1 MAYGQAVMTDN
12 RRPPVTLSGI
22 GSVTGYGW
30 GHKLFLEG
38 LLSGVPAVRPT
49 PGFAPYFPDDVAW
62 VARIE
67 DEGDPSDGPTRY
79 AQAVR
84 ASAREAVH
92 NAEDRGW
99 RPGGVVGIVHGYVL
113 SDVDAW
119 RAFHHRN
126 GLDATKREWM
136 SLMPSTV
143 LSGVAQEF
151 GFHGPTMA
159 VTAMCA
165 SGMAALLTAKMWI
178 NGGLC
183 DDVLVLASDVS
194 LTPENCAAFNKVGVL
209 YADGPSL
216 DICRPFQEGSRGFT
230 AGEASVAFMLSGRPA
245 GGYATMLGGAMSHDG
260 YHAIHIAPD
269 HAQVFRAFRA
279 ALADAGVD
287 PAEVAYVNAHG
298 PGTLQCDTAEAA
310 VLDELF
316 PSAVGIFS
324 VKPLAGHCQGAAGAG
339 GADGQPVRVR
349 ARRHPRPAP
358 GGQGSPPAAR
368 RAHRRRRGR
377 GGQVVAR
384 HGRPQRRRAVRG
396 CRALSPGHSHRSRR
410 RGRAPV
416 GARRAPVG
424 GRRPGCL
431 MSGPCPRPAAP
442 MPASG
447 NRASPS
453 SPTGR
458 WPPRRWSPG
467 ADGSAP
473 SRKPKPWC
481 GWTGRAPENW
491 PRS

>member
-1 MAYGQAVMTDN
+1 MAIGQPVTTDT
-12 RRPPVTLSGI
+12 RRPQRPVTVCGV

-30 GHKLFLEG
+30 GHKLLLEG
-38 LLSGVPAVRPT
+38 LLSGIPAVRPT
-49 PGFAPYFPDDVAW
+49 PGFAPHFPDDVAW

-99 RPGGVVGIVHGYVL
+99 RPGPVVGIVHGYVL

-136 SLMPSTV
+136 GLMPSTV

-151 GFHGPTMA
+151 GFHGPVMA

-183 DDVLVLASDVS
+183 DDVLVIASDVS

-209 YADGPSL
+209 YADAPSL
-216 DICRPFQEGSRGFT
+216 EICRPFQEGSRGFT
-230 AGEASVAFMLSGRPA
+230 AGEASVAFMVSGRPP
-245 GGYATMLGGAMSHDG
+245 GGYATMLGGAMTHDG

-269 HAQVFRAFRA
+269 HEQVFRAFRA
-279 ALADAGVD
+279 ALADAGTN

-298 PGTLQCDTAEAA
+298 PGTVQCDTAEAA

-316 PSAVGIFS
+316 PSAQGIFS
-324 VKPLAGHCQGAAGAG
+324 VKPLAGHCQGAAGAVELTATLYG
-339 GADGQPVRVR
+339 FERGVIPAPPRV
-349 ARRHPRPAP
+349 AKGHPRLLDGPTAAVEGPVAKSSLGMGGHNAVVLFEGVPA
-358 GGQGSPPAAR
+358 
-368 RAHRRRRGR
+368 
-377 GGQVVAR
+377 
-384 HGRPQRRRAVRG
+384 
-396 CRALSPGHSHRSRR
+396 
-410 RGRAPV
+410 
-416 GARRAPVG
+416 
-424 GRRPGCL
+424 
-431 MSGPCPRPAAP
+431 
-442 MPASG
+442 
-447 NRASPS
+447 
-453 SPTGR
+453 
-458 WPPRRWSPG
+458 
-467 ADGSAP
+467 
-473 SRKPKPWC
+473 
-481 GWTGRAPENW
+481 
-491 PRS
+491 